1 MKRVVYLLGAG
12 FSAPLGIPIMSEFI
26 RKSHKLRRE
35 HSEFAYFDDVFK
47 EIKTVQGTGNY
58 FRGEPFNIE
67 EILSILEMSRR
78 LDEGTSFSLFERYIC
93 DVVKCCTPKIEPQ
106 DLKKVRGNW
115 DSEFFSIGSGLV
127 NSYGCFVASLLGL
140 TLQGRN
146 VDVETVVKQEIE
158 VLQANPR
165 ETAYSVVTLN
175 YDMVLDK
182 ILSVIKGQLVEY
194 IAPNVIRYDGMKN
207 LPDPLKIVKVHGS
220 VEDQSIIPP
229 TFNKGLYLTDLP
241 VAWGEAFDA
250 LKRANEIRII
260 GYSLPNSDAYI
271 QYILKG
277 AIIQQQELEQVDI
290 ICWDPDGKVNQR
302 YQTFVSYP
310 NFHFYNRKTEEYL
323 EIVRA
328 SLKVNSERLSRDIRR
343 IVSFDHLEDAHKK
356 FCAE

>member
-1 MKRVVYLLGAG
+1 
-12 FSAPLGIPIMSEFI
+12 
-26 RKSHKLRRE
+26 
-35 HSEFAYFDDVFK
+35 
-47 EIKTVQGTGNY
+47 
-58 FRGEPFNIE
+58 
-67 EILSILEMSRR
+67 
-78 LDEGTSFSLFERYIC
+78 
-93 DVVKCCTPKIEPQ
+93 
-106 DLKKVRGNW
+106 
-115 DSEFFSIGSGLV
+115 
-127 NSYGCFVASLLGL
+127 
-140 TLQGRN
+140 
-146 VDVETVVKQEIE
+146 
-158 VLQANPR
+158 
-165 ETAYSVVTLN
+165 
-175 YDMVLDK
+175 
-182 ILSVIKGQLVEY
+182 
-194 IAPNVIRYDGMKN
+194 MKN